1 MKTLESNIREFLGFL
16 RKVEVSDN
24 GRAFR
29 PNQISSCRVMDGQ
42 RMGELL
48 VEMEKQLGL
57 KPLPPLIAMATPIT
71 GTGNGSMREFILL
84 MQRS

>member
-48 VEMEKQLGL
+48 TEMENQLGL
-57 KPLPPLIAMATPIT
+57 KTLPPLKDY
-71 GTGNGSMREFILL
+71 E
-84 MQRS
+84 